1 MGILAILKPGRVN
14 CRQSSFTRLSLRALH
29 ERLQIAEGNDNICTA
44 LQKAYRCKC
53 HGNCKESING
63 RWCLLRN
70 SRSRH
75 SNSKSAGEK
84 KAQKRVCE
92 VCRCGR
98 LARYAFVN
106 SSRVWRGRYDES
118 RIEDTSFTPLL
129 LTNLALQNIILS
141 RQEAAQ
147 IQAGNACSERNTE
160 ISEEH
165 RTLNTKSTIL
175 SPCELFTCRH
185 FHPQQFCPSPSPYLC
200 SFSNLLFIDIGS
212 GNFQ

>member
-1 MGILAILKPGRVN
+1 MLIAVRA
-14 CRQSSFTRLSLRALH
+14 RLL
-29 ERLQIAEGNDNICTA
+29 
-44 LQKAYRCKC
+44 AYRCA
-53 HGNCKESING
+53 HFTNG
-63 RWCLLRN
+63 
-70 SRSRH
+70 
-75 SNSKSAGEK
+75 SKSPKVTIIFVPPFRKHICANVTEIARKASTEGGVSLGILVPAILTLNQQGKK

-165 RTLNTKSTIL
+165 RTLNTKSTVL

-185 FHPQQFCPSPSPYLC
+185 YHPQQFCPSPSPYLC